1 MDFDYLLLGGGLQNG
16 LFALALLHYQPRVKL
31 ALVERDKR
39 LGGNHTW
46 CFFQSDIPTAALAWL
61 TPVIAY
67 HWNSYEVRFPGFN
80 RILPQPYSCI
90 TAARFDAVITKQLNR
105 SKNCLLLTG
114 VEVKQMN
121 DHSAYLADQQCLHAK
136 IVLDA
141 RGPDHSLLI
150 NGTGYQKFLG
160 LEVKLAHSSGL
171 FHPIIMDAT
180 FPQQDGYHF
189 LYVMPFSS
197 DHLLIED
204 TYFSNTPDLDRALIR
219 HDIMAYLQMHNW
231 SMTTILREE
240 SGILP
245 MPWHWP
251 YTDQSLKGPIV
262 AGYNGGW
269 FHPATGFSFP
279 VAVRLTQTIAR
290 LHSLKLYDHPALH
303 ALWTSHHKQARFAR
317 LLNWMLFNV
326 IRSEERWRLFKKF
339 YQLPEK
345 TIERFY
351 ALQITRS
358 DHARILLGQ
367 LPRGLRWPHF

>member
-1 MDFDYLLLGGGLQNG
+1 
-16 LFALALLHYQPRVKL
+16 
-31 ALVERDKR
+31 
-39 LGGNHTW
+39 
-46 CFFQSDIPTAALAWL
+46 
-61 TPVIAY
+61 
-67 HWNSYEVRFPGFN
+67 
-80 RILPQPYSCI
+80 
-90 TAARFDAVITKQLNR
+90 
-105 SKNCLLLTG
+105 
-114 VEVKQMN
+114 
-121 DHSAYLADQQCLHAK
+121 
-136 IVLDA
+136 
-141 RGPDHSLLI
+141 
-150 NGTGYQKFLG
+150 
-160 LEVKLAHSSGL
+160 
-171 FHPIIMDAT
+171 MDAT

-204 TYFSNTPDLDRALIR
+204 TCFSNTPDLDRALIR

-251 YTDQSLKGPIV
+251 YTDQSLKGPIA

-290 LHSLKLYDHPALH
+290 LHSLKLYGHHALH
-303 ALWTSHHKQARFAR
+303 ALWTSHQKQARFAR

-351 ALQITRS
+351 ALQITHS
-358 DHARILLGQ
+358 DQARILLGQ
-367 LPRGLRWPHF
+367 LPRGLRWLRF